1 MSLILDKLI
10 EKIKKHPHY
19 SEIGMIACHLG
30 LVRGTSR
37 NGQPVKKLSVQVN
50 QEKLKEI
57 ITNIKKMPGIV
68 ETLVEAKQ
76 GVFTV
81 GETLM
86 AIAVAGDIR
95 EHVFPALE
103 KTVNL
108 IKSKAITKTEQY
120 SKEERNGN

>member
-30 LVRGTSR
+30 IVRGTSR
-37 NGQPVKKLSVQVN
+37 NGQPVKKLSVQIDYK
-50 QEKLKEI
+50 KLKEI
-57 ITNIKKMPGIV
+57 VTNIKKMPGIV
-68 ETLVEAKQ
+68 EMVVEVRE

-108 IKSKAITKTEQY
+108 IKGKAITKTEQY
-120 SKEERNGN
+120 Y

>member
-1 MSLILDKLI
+1 MSLSLDKLI
-10 EKIKKHPHY
+10 EKIKNHPHY

-30 LVRGTSR
+30 VVRGTSR
-37 NGQPVKKLSVQVN
+37 NGQPVKKLGVQVN
-50 QEKLKEI
+50 HEKLKEI
-57 ITNIKKMPGIV
+57 ITNVKEMPGIV
-68 ETLVEAKQ
+68 ETVVETKQ

-81 GETLM
+81 GETIM

-108 IKSKAITKTEQY
+108 IKTKAITKTEQY
-120 SKEERNGN
+120 Y

>member
-1 MSLILDKLI
+1 MSLSLDKLI
-10 EKIKKHPHY
+10 EKIKNHPHY

-50 QEKLKEI
+50 HEKLKEI
-57 ITNIKKMPGIV
+57 ITNVKEMPGIV
-68 ETLVEAKQ
+68 ETVVETKQ

-81 GETLM
+81 GETIM

-95 EHVFPALE
+95 EHVVSCSR
-103 KTVNL
+103 K
-108 IKSKAITKTEQY
+108 
-120 SKEERNGN
+120 NGESYKNQSYN